1 MDENRKNRLKNGKIH
16 VFIKCILVITV
27 ILSLILVLDVI
38 NITGKECRLAA
49 YIANINFDRYGVV
62 ATIILTLGIYITT
75 YFVQDYTKSK
85 IYQDDSFDAM
95 YLVLDVMKNSFL
107 TLKARD
113 ADFIVELKKIRRN
126 VSKDAFVD
134 KKIQFLKM
142 YPFKNY
148 DTVIIKYIDSGLIPT
163 SLAEKYIRY
172 KDLFGKFVVQYIKDD
187 LRYENTLTLMQIQL
201 EKSIEVVREVAG
213 TEYEKYIVTIKQKIF

>member
-1 MDENRKNRLKNGKIH
+1 MDENRKNRLKSGKIH
-16 VFIKCILVITV
+16 VFIKCILVITG
-27 ILSLILVLDVI
+27 ILNLILVLDVI

-113 ADFIVELKKIRRN
+113 SDFIVELKKLEEM
-126 VSKDAFVD
+126 FP
-134 KKIQFLKM
+134 KM
-142 YPFKNY
+142 
-148 DTVIIKYIDSGLIPT
+148 L
-163 SLAEKYIRY
+163 L
-172 KDLFGKFVVQYIKDD
+172 
-187 LRYENTLTLMQIQL
+187 
-201 EKSIEVVREVAG
+201 
-213 TEYEKYIVTIKQKIF
+213 